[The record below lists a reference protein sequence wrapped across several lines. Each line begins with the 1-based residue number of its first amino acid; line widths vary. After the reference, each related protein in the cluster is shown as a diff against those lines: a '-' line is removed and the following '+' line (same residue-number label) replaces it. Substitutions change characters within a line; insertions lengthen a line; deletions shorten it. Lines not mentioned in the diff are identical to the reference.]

1 MRVAGGKLQLGV
13 VVEHEPNRITVVVRC
28 GSHLAPNTIVPVK
41 KCRCAAW
48 WRAAGVCHDDHILVH
63 AKEAWCMQT

>member
-1 MRVAGGKLQLGV
+1 MAGGKLQLGV

-48 WRAAGVCHDDHILVH
+48 REAAGVCHDAISFGVADEV
-63 AKEAWCMQT
+63 WCVQA